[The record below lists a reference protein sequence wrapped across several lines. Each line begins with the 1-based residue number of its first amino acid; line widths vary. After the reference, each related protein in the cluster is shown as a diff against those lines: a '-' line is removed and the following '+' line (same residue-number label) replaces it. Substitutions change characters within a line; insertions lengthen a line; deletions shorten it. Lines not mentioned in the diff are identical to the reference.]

1 MIIADIGKKLPYIFV
16 VVVLLIGIGISFAAF
31 TLVKRWEGQKLWTEF
46 YQATENRHASL
57 QRQIDSDLQALVSLQ
72 AFYRHPERISRAEFS
87 GFTKTLLLQYTSIQA
102 IEWIPRISYARRE
115 EFEKAAERNG
125 FPHFQIT
132 ERTAQGKGIRAG
144 TREEYFP
151 VYFVESYGGDETA
164 PGFDLASDP
173 TIKESLEQSRD
184 TRELVATAPLIA
196 GQKSAGQSGFSG
208 VFWVFAPI
216 YEKGSLTDSVQA
228 RRENLRG
235 FASGFFRL
243 GDIVR
248 ASLEYLESAGIDFYI
263 YDQSLSNDDRLLY
276 FHQSRTR
283 KKAVSPMST
292 QELKLFKGIKYT
304 NTLNVAGL
312 AWMVVYMP
320 TPEFVATRQSWQ
332 PQYVLSVG
340 LVLTGLMVSY
350 LWFNIRRAEELSKL
364 NIQLLNEIAERK
376 SAEEALNEYRIHLED
391 LVSERTAELSR
402 VNERLQQDIA
412 ERKKITEKLRQSEER
427 FRRIFEDGPLG
438 MVISDQHYSVLKVNK
453 ALAEML
459 GYSEQELSERNIE
472 DMTYPEDV
480 EKSVKLSR
488 QVLKGK
494 IPLFSMEKRYV
505 KKSGE
510 ILWVNLTATT
520 IRDGEGNVLYAMGMV
535 DDISKRKVAEQEKEL
550 LISQLQDAL
559 ANIKTL
565 KGLIPICAWCKKIR
579 DDKGYWKKVE
589 TYIEEHSDASF
600 TAGICPKCLHK
611 EDPGTYEE
619 VFGDEKEPGASKMEP
634 ERN

>member
-1 MIIADIGKKLPYIFV
+1 MG
-16 VVVLLIGIGISFAAF
+16 VVLLIGIGISIAAF

-72 AFYRHPERISRAEFS
+72 AFYRHPERISRADFS
-87 GFTKTLLLQYTSIQA
+87 GFTKALLLQYTSIQA
-102 IEWIPRISYARRE
+102 IEWIPRIPYHQRG
-115 EFEKAAERNG
+115 EFEKAAEKNG

-132 ERTAQGKGIRAG
+132 EPTAQGRVIRAA

-151 VYFVESYGGDETA
+151 VYFVEPYGSDQTT

-184 TRELVATAPLIA
+184 TRELVATAPLLA
-196 GQKSAGQSGFSG
+196 GQKSVGKPGFRG
-208 VFWVFAPI
+208 AFWVFAPI
-216 YEKGSLTDSVQA
+216 YEKDALTDSVQS

-243 GDIVR
+243 GNIVR

-263 YDQSLSNDDRLLY
+263 YDQSPSEDDRFLY

-283 KKAVSPMST
+283 KKDISPMST
-292 QELKLFKGIKYT
+292 QEVKSFKGIKYT
-304 NTLNVAGL
+304 NTVNVAGR

-320 TPEFVATRQSWQ
+320 TSEFVAARQSWQ

-340 LVLTGLMVSY
+340 VVLTGLLVSY
-350 LWFNIRRAEELSKL
+350 LWFSIRRAEELSKL
-364 NIQLLNEIAERK
+364 NVQLLNEIAERK

-453 ALAEML
+453 ALAGML
-459 GYSEQELSERNIE
+459 GYSEQELLERNIE

-494 IPLFSMEKRYV
+494 IPLFSIEKRYI

-510 ILWVNLTATT
+510 NLWVNLTATT
-520 IRDGEGNVLYAMGMV
+520 IRDEEGNVLYAMGMV
-535 DDISKRKVAEQEKEL
+535 EDISKRKIAEQEKEL

-589 TYIEEHSDASF
+589 TYLEEHSDASF

-619 VFGDEKEPGASKMEP
+619 VFGHEKESESSK
-634 ERN
+634 

>member
-1 MIIADIGKKLPYIFV
+1 MIIADMRKKLPYIFV
-16 VVVLLIGIGISFAAF
+16 VVTLLIGIGISIAAF

-72 AFYRHPERISRAEFS
+72 AFYRHAERISRAEFS
-87 GFTKTLLLQYTSIQA
+87 GFTKALLLQYTSIQA
-102 IEWIPRISYARRE
+102 IEWIPRIPYYQRG
-115 EFEKAAERNG
+115 EFERAAEKNG

-132 ERTAQGKGIRAG
+132 ERTAQGRVIRAG

-151 VYFVESYGGDETA
+151 VYFVEQYGSDQTT

-173 TIKESLEQSRD
+173 TINESLWQSRD
-184 TRELVATAPLIA
+184 TRELVATAPLLA
-196 GQKSAGQSGFSG
+196 GQKSVGQPGFRG
-208 VFWVFAPI
+208 AFWVFAPI
-216 YEKGSLTDSVQA
+216 YEKDALTDSVQA

-243 GDIVR
+243 GNIVR

-263 YDQSLSNDDRLLY
+263 YDQSPSEDDRFLY

-283 KKAVSPMST
+283 KKDISPMST
-292 QELKLFKGIKYT
+292 QELKSFKGIKYT
-304 NTLNVAGL
+304 NTVNVAGR

-320 TPEFVATRQSWQ
+320 TSEFVAARQSWQ

-340 LVLTGLMVSY
+340 LVLTGLLVSY
-350 LWFNIRRAEELSKL
+350 LWFSIRRAEELSKL

-376 SAEEALNEYRIHLED
+376 GAEETLNEYRIHLED

-402 VNERLQQDIA
+402 VNQRLQQDIA
-412 ERKKITEKLRQSEER
+412 ERKKITEELRQSEER

-459 GYSEQELSERNIE
+459 GYSEQELLERNIE

-494 IPLFSMEKRYV
+494 IPLFSMEKRYI

-510 ILWVNLTATT
+510 NLWVNLTATT
-520 IRDGEGNVLYAMGMV
+520 IRDEEGDVLYAMGMV
-535 DDISKRKVAEQEKEL
+535 EDISKRKIAEQEKEL

-589 TYIEEHSDASF
+589 TYLEEHSDASF

-619 VFGDEKEPGASKMEP
+619 VFGHKKESESPK
-634 ERN
+634 